1 MSRRRGPVSLLTH
14 RPMIPGSD
22 VHLAALAGLSPLGRV
37 LYPDL
42 HHRRV
47 VAAIA
52 AARAKV
58 AQTAE
63 NPRDGHPEGSHHPTT
78 HSGGLSGCNAECA

>member
-1 MSRRRGPVSLLTH
+1 MTRRSGPRPLTH
-14 RPMIPGSD
+14 RPVVPAS
-22 VHLAALAGLSPLGRV
+22 VQAVAGLSPLGRL

-63 NPRDGHPEGSHHPTT
+63 NPRDWHPEGLTT
-78 HSGGLSGCNAECA
+78 ADPKPRSQSGCNPECA

>member
-1 MSRRRGPVSLLTH
+1 MSLMTH
-14 RPMIPGSD
+14 RPLVPGSD
-22 VHLAALAGLSPLGRV
+22 AHLAALSGLSPLGRV

-63 NPRDGHPEGSHHPTT
+63 DPGAGTSGAFTTRDPLPRSRN
-78 HSGGLSGCNAECA
+78 GCNTECA